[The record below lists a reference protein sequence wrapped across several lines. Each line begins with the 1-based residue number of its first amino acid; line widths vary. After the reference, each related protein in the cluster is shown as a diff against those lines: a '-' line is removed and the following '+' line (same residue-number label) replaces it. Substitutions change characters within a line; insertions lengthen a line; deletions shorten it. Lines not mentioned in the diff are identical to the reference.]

1 MSSAVI
7 VQLINTTASSKSYL
21 SGSLVV
27 PASST
32 VTAGVGQVFSLPFD
46 PNLENDLVSGA
57 VNLSDTVSTFLG
69 NDAVA
74 WLNNLS
80 NYGPSSAIGVNGGAV
95 PQYILLVGGKDQA
108 GASRALRQNQFTD
121 TSVNFMNSFRNI
133 AGNATTLVKTGAGT
147 LHGLMINNVA
157 SGVVTIFDSLTATG
171 TIIATLTLSAG
182 VPTFL
187 GPMGLQFATGLTI
200 VTSGA
205 VTNNITAIYQ

>member
-7 VQLINTTASSKSYL
+7 VQLINATAVAKSYL
-21 SGSLVV
+21 SGGLLL

-46 PNLENDLVSGA
+46 PNLEGDLVSGE
-57 VNLSDTVSTFLG
+57 VNLSDTVNTYYG
-69 NDAVA
+69 NDAIT

-95 PQYILLVGGKDQA
+95 PQYMLLVSGKDQA

-121 TSVNFMNSFRNI
+121 TAINFMNSYRNI
-133 AGNATTLVKTGAGT
+133 SGNATTLVKTGTGT
-147 LHGLMINNVA
+147 LHGLMLNNVA
-157 SGVVTIFDSLTATG
+157 GGVVTIFDSTTATG

-187 GPMGLQFATGLTI
+187 GPMGLQFTTGLTI
-200 VTSGA
+200 VTSGS